1 MFCYQQNFFTATKE
15 VDREQFW
22 ALVAAPYT
30 KECIDKFRE
39 TGDAAWKKRLPA
51 FIFQA
56 TFDVTTSKSG
66 KTGTWR
72 KQAATRL
79 NGLVVMDI
87 DHVEN
92 PKQLF
97 ESWGLKTTITTQT
110 TIAAGSDEKKL
121 SIDNKELSKFLPC
134 KRPLV
139 ERSELSSRILLVYV
153 TPSGHGLK
161 IVFKADP
168 QKGNLIDNQLAMAR
182 VLGVD
187 CDESCKDASRMS
199 FICTKEDILFIN
211 EDELFTYEN
220 KEFGERYGEQYRKGN
235 SKGTTTDDY
244 KTTTE
249 TTKDNHAGQSNQIL
263 PLSRGS
269 QRGSEQG
276 DNETDQTTP
285 NPSYSGGDMLRPPL
299 TPPISGGETWRGYDV
314 QSIIDARYGD
324 KLPCAADSNRHN
336 ESLKLASDLL
346 IMFDGDK
353 QKTLAMLKAQPWVQ
367 EIIDERNENVEQ
379 TVDSAAQR
387 MVEREKKYGPDL
399 KLSKVMQEAIENTRK
414 AHPGNK
420 TPPPSEGLGEAFRS
434 ESLSGDGLPL
444 EEWGREIEQ
453 LFDVFPCLRE
463 VCQDMKL
470 GGYPAAL
477 FTSAAFFGTL
487 MTRTTWHHWFEP
499 EKVRRLNYS
508 IIIIG
513 DPTSGKGFA
522 TRLYDQIAAPI
533 KVADKVSTDAINRW
547 KEDKSSK
554 ADNKEKPKKPHGIF
568 RNHPARTAN
577 GIFIADM
584 VNAVEEVDGEP
595 MNLHLLTFDSELDN
609 ATLMG
614 KGGQW
619 IDKTALELKAFHNE
633 EDGQAYANLDS
644 YTGNFNVYW
653 NFVYT
658 GTPLSLDR
666 KVNER
671 NFGTGLA
678 TRLAVIPMPDR
689 NFKLAPYGYK
699 RKVDHAADELL
710 KTWAFRL
717 DGVKGELPIE
727 PLVRA
732 TYDWQS
738 AWMEVAAN
746 DKDKALDMLL
756 MRVPYYGIGI
766 ATPYVLMRHWDEWQE
781 RKTLTLDEYDIHLCT
796 LAMDIQFACQQY
808 FFYAYAQAYF
818 DNMKRDRHDKRRT
831 RASKYDEAYK
841 KLPEEFI
848 SADVVKCYQLDK
860 EAAYKAIQR
869 LVNDGKVQRLTKG
882 KYKKIVK
889 TLI

>member
-1 MFCYQQNFFTATKE
+1 MFSYQKSFVNPTLP
-15 VDREQFW
+15 VDEAQFW
-22 ALVAAPYT
+22 ALVRAT
-30 KECIDKFRE
+30 KWNENIDKYRE
-39 TGDAAWKKRLPA
+39 THDAALKRKLPA

-56 TFDVTTSKSG
+56 TFDETTSKAG
-66 KTGTWR
+66 KLGQWR
-72 KQAATRL
+72 KQSATRL
-79 NGLVVMDI
+79 TGLVVMDV
-87 DHVEN
+87 DHVED
-92 PKQLF
+92 PKKVF
-97 ESWGLKTTITTQT
+97 DNVI
-110 TIAAGSDEKKL
+110 IEK
-121 SIDNKELSKFLPC
+121 C
-134 KRPLV
+134 KNENLG
-139 ERSELSSRILLVYV
+139 ILLVYI
-153 TPSGHGLK
+153 TPSGKGLK
-161 IVFKADP
+161 IVFKARTEW
-168 QKGNLIDNQLAMAR
+168 GNLIDNQHAMAE
-182 VLGVD
+182 VLGVEV
-187 CDESCKDASRMS
+187 DESCKDASRMS
-199 FICTKEDILFIN
+199 FICKESDILYI
-211 EDELFTYEN
+211 DKELFTYEN
-220 KEFGERYGEQYRKGN
+220 KEFAEKYDAEYRAGN
-235 SKGTTTDDY
+235 SRAAATGNVAA
-244 KTTTE
+244 KT
-249 TTKDNHAGQSNQIL
+249 A
-263 PLSRGS
+263 
-269 QRGSEQG
+269 EQG
-276 DNETDQTTP
+276 SKD
-285 NPSYSGGDMLRPPL
+285 GGQVDAEPVSL
-299 TPPISGGETWRGYDV
+299 TWKGYDV
-314 QSIIDARYGD
+314 QSIIDLRYGD

-399 KLSKVMQEAIENTRK
+399 KLSKVMQEAVESTRK
-414 AHPGNK
+414 AHPGNQ

-463 VCQDMKL
+463 ACQDMKL

-522 TRLYDQIAAPI
+522 TRLYDLIAAPI

-689 NFKLAPYGYK
+689 NFKLAPYGYQ

-738 AWMEVAAN
+738 AKMEVAAY

-766 ATPYVLMRHWDEWQE
+766 ATPYVLMRHWDEWKE
-781 RKTLTLDEYDIHLCT
+781 KKTLTLDEYDIRLCT
-796 LAMDIQFACQQY
+796 LAMDIQFACQQF

-841 KLPEEFI
+841 QLPEEFTI
-848 SADVVKCYQLDK
+848 DDVKRCYQTENSTARSTCK
-860 EAAYKAIQR
+860 R
-869 LVNDGKVQRLTKG
+869 LCDDGFVMRIKHG
-882 KYKKIVK
+882 KYKKILSSVF
-889 TLI
+889 L

>member
-1 MFCYQQNFFTATKE
+1 MPGVYNSATELMTPDIWRQLVTSPQTKWLVTKHREVKHSVDDPKWVSDPDYLKYKE
-15 VDREQFW
+15 TMERKKNSKEGKAFAACANDAKR
-22 ALVAAPYT
+22 VAMWCQSL
-30 KECIDKFRE
+30 KS
-39 TGDAAWKKRLPA
+39 RLPFVI
-51 FIFQA
+51 FIA
-56 TFDVTTSKSG
+56 TYPERSVKEGSPAKM
-66 KTGTWR
+66 WR
-72 KQAATRL
+72 NQKFAQL
-79 NGLVVMDI
+79 NGLVVI
-87 DHVEN
+87 DYDHIGSEELRVKSEE
-92 PKQLF
+92 F
-97 ESWGLKTTITTQT
+97 
-110 TIAAGSDEKKL
+110 AAADFRQRAA
-121 SIDNKELSKFLPC
+121 ELG
-134 KRPLV
+134 
-139 ERSELSSRILLVYV
+139 ILLIFV
-153 TPSGHGLK
+153 TPSGDGLK
-161 IVFKADP
+161 FVIKADP
-168 QKGNLIDNQLAMAR
+168 NVGNLIDNQIDFSR
-182 VLGVD
+182 KLGLTV
-187 CDESCKDASRMS
+187 DESCKDAARGA
-199 FICTKEDILFIN
+199 FLTTEEDILFIN
-211 EDELFTYEN
+211 ENELFTYEN
-220 KEFGERYGEQYRKGN
+220 KEFGEKFEEQYRKGDSQPTN
-235 SKGTTTDDY
+235 SSPESG
-244 KTTTE
+244 E
-249 TTKDNHAGQSNQIL
+249 VRRG
-263 PLSRGS
+263 LSEAS
-269 QRGSEQG
+269 QEDGEV
-276 DNETDQTTP
+276 
-285 NPSYSGGDMLRPPL
+285 LRPPL
-299 TPPISGGETWRGYDV
+299 TPPILGGETWRGYDV

-414 AHPGNK
+414 AHPGTQ

-444 EEWGREIEQ
+444 DEWGREIEQ
-453 LFDVFPCLRE
+453 LFDTFPCLRE
-463 VCQDMKL
+463 ACQNLKR

-477 FTSAAFFGTL
+477 FVSAAFFGTL

-508 IIIIG
+508 VMIIG
-513 DPTSGKGFA
+513 DPGCGKGFA
-522 TRLYDQIAAPI
+522 PRLHELIADPI
-533 KVADKVSTDAINRW
+533 RVADKVSTDAINRW

-595 MNLHLLTFDSELDN
+595 MNLHLLTFDSELEN

-614 KGGQW
+614 RGGQW
-619 IDKTALELKAFHNE
+619 IDKTAMELKAFHNE

-644 YTGNFNVYW
+644 YTGNFKVYW

-738 AWMEVAAN
+738 AKMEVAAY

-766 ATPYVLMRHWDEWQE
+766 ATPYVLMRHWDEWKE
-781 RKTLTLDEYDIHLCT
+781 KKTLTLDEYDIRLCT
-796 LAMDIQFACQQY
+796 LAMDIQFACQQF

-818 DNMKRDRHDKRRT
+818 DNMNRDRHEKRRT

-841 KLPEEFI
+841 QLPEEFTI
-848 SADVVKCYQLDK
+848 DDVKRCYQTENSTARSTCK
-860 EAAYKAIQR
+860 R
-869 LVNDGKVQRLTKG
+869 LCDDGFVMRIKHG
-882 KYKKIVK
+882 KYKKILSSVF
-889 TLI
+889 L

>member
-97 ESWGLKTTITTQT
+97 ESWGLKTT
-110 TIAAGSDEKKL
+110 
-121 SIDNKELSKFLPC
+121 
-134 KRPLV
+134 
-139 ERSELSSRILLVYV
+139 ELSSRILLVYV

-220 KEFGERYGEQYRKGN
+220 KEFGEKFGEQYRKGN

-249 TTKDNHAGQSNQIL
+249 TTKDNQAGQSNQIL

-285 NPSYSGGDMLRPPL
+285 NPIPEQSSPTRSLSYSGGEMRE
-299 TPPISGGETWRGYDV
+299 PILGGETWRGYDV

-399 KLSKVMQEAIENTRK
+399 KLSKVMQEAVESTRK
-414 AHPGNK
+414 AHPGNQ

-463 VCQDMKL
+463 ACQDMKL

-522 TRLYDQIAAPI
+522 TRLYDLIAAPI

-689 NFKLAPYGYK
+689 NFKLAPYGYQ

-738 AWMEVAAN
+738 AKMEVAAY

-766 ATPYVLMRHWDEWQE
+766 ATPYVLMRHWDEWKE
-781 RKTLTLDEYDIHLCT
+781 KKTLTLDEYDIRLCT
-796 LAMDIQFACQQY
+796 LAMDIQFACQQF

-841 KLPEEFI
+841 QLPEEFTI
-848 SADVVKCYQLDK
+848 DDVKRCYQTENSTARSTCK
-860 EAAYKAIQR
+860 R
-869 LVNDGKVQRLTKG
+869 LCDDGFVMRIKHG
-882 KYKKIVK
+882 KYKKILSSVF
-889 TLI
+889 L

>member
-87 DHVEN
+87 DHVESEELRVKSEEFAAADF
-92 PKQLF
+92 KQR
-97 ESWGLKTTITTQT
+97 
-110 TIAAGSDEKKL
+110 AA
-121 SIDNKELSKFLPC
+121 ELG
-134 KRPLV
+134 
-139 ERSELSSRILLVYV
+139 ILLIYI

-182 VLGVD
+182 VLGVE

-220 KEFGERYGEQYRKGN
+220 KEFGERYNALYREGHSKAHPSPQKAHPSPPQGRDVDVLKGD
-235 SKGTTTDDY
+235 SSG
-244 KTTTE
+244 
-249 TTKDNHAGQSNQIL
+249 NQIL

-285 NPSYSGGDMLRPPL
+285 NPIPEQSSPTRSLSYSGGDMRRPPL
-299 TPPISGGETWRGYDV
+299 PPPRSALPLGSAKNLGGETWRGYDV

-399 KLSKVMQEAIENTRK
+399 KLSKVMQEAVESTCK
-414 AHPGNK
+414 AHPSNK
-420 TPPPSEGLGEAFRS
+420 TPPPSEGLGEAFRL

-444 EEWGREIEQ
+444 DEWGREIEQ

-463 VCQDMKL
+463 ACQDMKL

-508 IIIIG
+508 VMIIG

-689 NFKLAPYGYK
+689 NFKLAPYGYQ

-738 AWMEVAAN
+738 AKMEVAAY

-781 RKTLTLDEYDIHLCT
+781 KKTLTLDEYDIRLCT
-796 LAMDIQFACQQY
+796 LAMDIQFACQQF

-818 DNMKRDRHDKRRT
+818 DNMNRDRHEKRRT

-841 KLPEEFI
+841 LLPEEFTI
-848 SADVVKCYQLDK
+848 AD
-860 EAAYKAIQR
+860 IQR
-869 LVNDGKVQRLTKG
+869 CYTLDYDIAKATAKRLCDNGFVMRIKYG

>member
-1 MFCYQQNFFTATKE
+1 MPGVINSATELMTPDIWRQLVTSPQTKWLVTKHREVKHSVDDPKWVSDPDYLKYKE
-15 VDREQFW
+15 TMERKKNSKEGKAFAACANDAKR
-22 ALVAAPYT
+22 VAMWCQSL
-30 KECIDKFRE
+30 KS
-39 TGDAAWKKRLPA
+39 RLPFVI
-51 FIFQA
+51 FIA
-56 TFDVTTSKSG
+56 TYPERSVKEGSPAKM
-66 KTGTWR
+66 WR
-72 KQAATRL
+72 NQKFAQL
-79 NGLVVMDI
+79 NGLVVI
-87 DHVEN
+87 DYDHIGSEELRVKSEE
-92 PKQLF
+92 F
-97 ESWGLKTTITTQT
+97 
-110 TIAAGSDEKKL
+110 AAADFRQRAA
-121 SIDNKELSKFLPC
+121 ELG
-134 KRPLV
+134 
-139 ERSELSSRILLVYV
+139 ILLIFV
-153 TPSGHGLK
+153 TPSGDGLK
-161 IVFKADP
+161 FVIKADP
-168 QKGNLIDNQLAMAR
+168 NVGNLIDNQIDFSR
-182 VLGVD
+182 KLGLTV
-187 CDESCKDASRMS
+187 DESCKDAARGA
-199 FICTKEDILFIN
+199 FLTTEEDILFIN
-211 EDELFTYEN
+211 ENELFTYEN
-220 KEFGERYGEQYRKGN
+220 KEFGEKFEEQYRKGDSQPTN
-235 SKGTTTDDY
+235 STPESG
-244 KTTTE
+244 E
-249 TTKDNHAGQSNQIL
+249 VR
-263 PLSRGS
+263 RGLREAS
-269 QRGSEQG
+269 QEDGE
-276 DNETDQTTP
+276 
-285 NPSYSGGDMLRPPL
+285 LFRPPL
-299 TPPISGGETWRGYDV
+299 TPPRSALPLGSAKNLGGEMREPILGGEL
-314 QSIIDARYGD
+314 SYGGWTGELQELLKAYYGETQPGPAD
-324 KLPCAADSNRHN
+324 KGGNGMSRHT
-336 ESLKLASDLL
+336 ESLKWAYDLL
-346 IMFDGDK
+346 VMTGRNKDRVEKLLRSI
-353 QKTLAMLKAQPWVQ
+353 PWVDD
-367 EIIDERNENVEQ
+367 IVKERGEPVDQ
-379 TVDSAAQR
+379 TVKDADDR
-387 MVEREKKYGPDL
+387 LREREKKYGANVKPSQ
-399 KLSKVMQEAIENTRK
+399 KMQAAIK
-414 AHPGNK
+414 ALMPEDEQQ
-420 TPPPSEGLGEAFRS
+420 T
-434 ESLSGDGLPL
+434 GDGLPL

-453 LFDVFPCLRE
+453 LFDTFPCLRE
-463 VCQDMKL
+463 ACQDMKL

-499 EKVRRLNYS
+499 EQVRRLNYS

-522 TRLYDQIAAPI
+522 TRLYNLIAAPI

-738 AWMEVAAN
+738 AKMEVAAY

-766 ATPYVLMRHWDEWQE
+766 ATPYVLMRHWDEWKE
-781 RKTLTLDEYDIHLCT
+781 KKTLTLDEYDIRLCT
-796 LAMDIQFACQQY
+796 LAMDIQFACQQF

-818 DNMKRDRHDKRRT
+818 DNMNRDRHEKRRT

-841 KLPEEFI
+841 LLPEEFTI
-848 SADVVKCYQLDK
+848 ADVKRCYQTENSTARSTCK
-860 EAAYKAIQR
+860 R
-869 LVNDGKVQRLTKG
+869 LCDDGFVMRIKHG
-882 KYKKIVK
+882 KYKKILSSVF
-889 TLI
+889 L

>member
-1 MFCYQQNFFTATKE
+1 MPGVYNSATELMTPDIWRQLVTSPQTKWLVTKHREVKHSVDDPKWVSDPDYLKYKE
-15 VDREQFW
+15 TMERKKNSKEGKAFAACANDAKR
-22 ALVAAPYT
+22 VAMWCQSL
-30 KECIDKFRE
+30 KS
-39 TGDAAWKKRLPA
+39 RLPFVI
-51 FIFQA
+51 FIA
-56 TFDVTTSKSG
+56 TYPERSVKEGSPAKM
-66 KTGTWR
+66 WR
-72 KQAATRL
+72 NQKFAQL
-79 NGLVVMDI
+79 NGLVVI
-87 DHVEN
+87 DYDHIGSEELRVKSEE
-92 PKQLF
+92 F
-97 ESWGLKTTITTQT
+97 
-110 TIAAGSDEKKL
+110 AAADFRQRAA
-121 SIDNKELSKFLPC
+121 ELG
-134 KRPLV
+134 
-139 ERSELSSRILLVYV
+139 ILLIFV
-153 TPSGHGLK
+153 TPSGDGLK
-161 IVFKADP
+161 FVIKADP
-168 QKGNLIDNQLAMAR
+168 NVGNLIDNQIDFSR
-182 VLGVD
+182 KLGLTV
-187 CDESCKDASRMS
+187 DESCKDAARGA
-199 FICTKEDILFIN
+199 FLTTEEDILFIN
-211 EDELFTYEN
+211 ENELFTYEN
-220 KEFGERYGEQYRKGN
+220 KEFGEKFEEQYRKGDSQPTN
-235 SKGTTTDDY
+235 SSPESG
-244 KTTTE
+244 E
-249 TTKDNHAGQSNQIL
+249 VRRG
-263 PLSRGS
+263 LSEAS
-269 QRGSEQG
+269 QEDGEV
-276 DNETDQTTP
+276 
-285 NPSYSGGDMLRPPL
+285 LRPPL
-299 TPPISGGETWRGYDV
+299 TPPILGGETWRGYDV

-414 AHPGNK
+414 AHPGNQ

-444 EEWGREIEQ
+444 DEWGREIEQ
-453 LFDVFPCLRE
+453 LFDTFPCLRE
-463 VCQDMKL
+463 ACQNLKR

-477 FTSAAFFGTL
+477 FVSAAFFGTL

-508 IIIIG
+508 VMIIG
-513 DPTSGKGFA
+513 DPGCGKGFA
-522 TRLYDQIAAPI
+522 PRLHELIADPI
-533 KVADKVSTDAINRW
+533 RVADKVSTDAINRW

-595 MNLHLLTFDSELDN
+595 MNLHLLTFDSELEN

-614 KGGQW
+614 RGGQW
-619 IDKTALELKAFHNE
+619 IDKTAMELKAFHNE

-644 YTGNFNVYW
+644 YTGNFKVYW

-738 AWMEVAAN
+738 AKMEVAAY

-766 ATPYVLMRHWDEWQE
+766 ATPYVLMRHWDEWKE
-781 RKTLTLDEYDIHLCT
+781 KKTLTLDEYDIRLCT
-796 LAMDIQFACQQY
+796 LAMDIQFACQQF

-818 DNMKRDRHDKRRT
+818 DNMNRDRHEKRRT

-841 KLPEEFI
+841 QLPEEFTI
-848 SADVVKCYQLDK
+848 DDVKRCYQTENSTARSTCK
-860 EAAYKAIQR
+860 R
-869 LVNDGKVQRLTKG
+869 LCDDGFVMRIKHG
-882 KYKKIVK
+882 KYKKILSSVF
-889 TLI
+889 L